1 MHSKV
6 FSKFKEAL
14 VSVLPITLLI
24 LVFNF
29 IFVPMDGN
37 QLINFFIG
45 AALLI
50 VGMGLYTLGSEI
62 SIEPIGGMIGSRVT
76 QSRKLPLILAVC
88 FVIGVIVTIAEPD
101 LTVLATQV
109 AAIPNAV
116 LIGVVAAGVGL
127 FMLIATLRI
136 VLKIE
141 LKWVLI
147 FFYAAM
153 FILAAFAPPD
163 FLPLAFDSGGVTTGP
178 ITVPFIMAFGI
189 GISSVLGGKQ
199 SQDSSFGMIGISSIG
214 PIIAVLILGLFFH
227 PEVTESAS
235 QNMTFLQAFPLYLK
249 EVAIALAPIVVFFL
263 LFHLFSL
270 RLPTKTLLRIMIGI
284 LYTYLGLSIFLT
296 GANVGFLPAGS
307 HIGAAIVGTNKW
319 LLIPIGSLIGAV
331 LVLAEP
337 AVHVLNK
344 QVEEITDGIIR
355 RRTMLAVLSVSMAVA
370 IALSMVRVSTGI
382 SIWWIILPGYV
393 VALAL
398 TFFVP
403 KVFTGIAFD
412 SGGVAS
418 GAMTATFLLP
428 FAMGATQAVGGS
440 IMTDAFGV
448 VAFVAM
454 TPLVSIQILGL
465 VYRLRTIKSGKAAR
479 EFAAMLAAEGQIIEL
494 AAVSELR
501 YTHRHAGQILN
512 GIKERREARIR
523 KLKGKFRRKG
533 DSTPPGGK
541 QS

>member
-1 MHSKV
+1 
-6 FSKFKEAL
+6 
-14 VSVLPITLLI
+14 
-24 LVFNF
+24 
-29 IFVPMDGN
+29 
-37 QLINFFIG
+37 
-45 AALLI
+45 
-50 VGMGLYTLGSEI
+50 
-62 SIEPIGGMIGSRVT
+62 
-76 QSRKLPLILAVC
+76 
-88 FVIGVIVTIAEPD
+88 
-101 LTVLATQV
+101 
-109 AAIPNAV
+109 
-116 LIGVVAAGVGL
+116 
-127 FMLIATLRI
+127 
-136 VLKIE
+136 
-141 LKWVLI
+141 
-147 FFYAAM
+147 
-153 FILAAFAPPD
+153 
-163 FLPLAFDSGGVTTGP
+163 
-178 ITVPFIMAFGI
+178 
-189 GISSVLGGKQ
+189 
-199 SQDSSFGMIGISSIG
+199 
-214 PIIAVLILGLFFH
+214 
-227 PEVTESAS
+227 
-235 QNMTFLQAFPLYLK
+235 MTFLQAFPLYLK